1 MELES
6 FVHAVR
12 SGNAALIEQWSQKAR
27 AVMVTYL
34 QLRYTASSQDA
45 EDCTQEILLRVVTL
59 VQEGSFEADNYGG
72 YILTML
78 RNEYIKVMKEQA
90 RTTSDYLL
98 EEHHYT
104 AGNDTV
110 ERLANDEMTHF
121 LHQCIQQLK
130 GLSRRI
136 VEYYLKFP
144 DMRAVDIAQSL
155 NISPSNIWTRR
166 HRIHTKL
173 LECIQNKM

>member
-12 SGNAALIEQWSQKAR
+12 SGKPALVEQWSHKAR

-34 QLRYTASSQDA
+34 QLRFTASSQDA
-45 EDCTQEILLRVVTL
+45 EDCTQEVLLRVVTL
-59 VQEGSFEADNYGG
+59 VQEGNFEADNYGG

-78 RNEYIKVMKEQA
+78 RNEYIKMMKEQA
-90 RTTSDYLL
+90 RTTPDYVL
-98 EEHHYT
+98 EEHYYT
-104 AGNDTV
+104 AGNEAV
-110 ERLANDEMTHF
+110 ERLTSEEMTHF

-130 GLSRRI
+130 GISRRI

-144 DMRAVDIAQSL
+144 DMRAIDIAKSL

-173 LECIQNKM
+173 LECIKNKM